1 MNVIDRR
8 SSWALAA
15 VAVVAAL
22 LAASGLVA
30 PRPAEAEGGCGESCR
45 SAYNQCRIATKGS
58 AACEAAFTSCM
69 QTCIKRR

>member
-8 SSWALAA
+8 SLWALAA
-15 VAVVAAL
+15 GAVVAAL
-22 LAASGLVA
+22 LAGSGLVA
-30 PRPAEAEGGCGESCR
+30 TQTAEAEGGCGESCR

-69 QTCIKRR
+69 QRCIKR

>member
-8 SSWALAA
+8 SLWALAA

-22 LAASGLVA
+22 LAVSGLVA
-30 PRPAEAEGGCGESCR
+30 TRPAEAEGGCGESCR

-58 AACEAAFTSCM
+58 STCEATFTSCM